1 MPEFNLASLR
11 SWILDPSSRL
21 DVAIL
26 ISFILHSV
34 IVFGV
39 TFKLPDIKNNNKARP
54 LEVVLVNSKSKSEP
68 HKANSL
74 AQANLD
80 GGGNTDDNLR
90 AKTPFPLIPK
100 HKKSIDILKAKQK
113 KKQLEVEAKKL
124 MTAVKSKKKTSQPN
138 SRIEKPKKGGKT
150 LSASD
155 LIQRSREIIRLEAE
169 IAKDYEAYQKRPKR
183 KYIGARTKEYRFARY
198 VEDWRTKVE
207 RIGNLNYPEAAKKD
221 RLYGT
226 LILTVGIMADGKIE
240 SIEINRSSGNKVL
253 DQAAIN
259 IVKLAGQSGFSPF
272 PPDISR
278 DTDILHI
285 TRTWMFTRSDAL
297 TSK

>member
-1 MPEFNLASLR
+1 MPEFNLAALR
-11 SWILDPSSRL
+11 SWIFDPSSRL

-26 ISFILHSV
+26 ISLILHTV
-34 IVFGV
+34 IVFGI
-39 TFKLPDIKNNNKARP
+39 TFKLPSTKINNKATL

-90 AKTPFPLIPK
+90 AKTPFPLPPT
-100 HKKSIDILKAKQK
+100 HKQSVDISKAKQK
-113 KKQLEVEAKKL
+113 TKQLELEAKKL
-124 MTAVKSKKKTSQPN
+124 MTAVNSKKIIPQSNSRMEKSKKGEKTPD
-138 SRIEKPKKGGKT
+138 
-150 LSASD
+150 ASD
-155 LIQRSREIIRLEAE
+155 LIQRSREIIRLEAQ

-198 VEDWRTKVE
+198 VEDWRVKVE

-221 RLYGT
+221 RLYGN
-226 LILTVGIMADGKIE
+226 LQLTVGIMANGKLE
-240 SIEINRSSGNKVL
+240 SIEINRSSGNKIL

-259 IVKLAGQSGFSPF
+259 IVKLAGQSGFAPF

-285 TRTWMFTRSDAL
+285 TRTWMFTRSDEL
-297 TSK
+297 MSK